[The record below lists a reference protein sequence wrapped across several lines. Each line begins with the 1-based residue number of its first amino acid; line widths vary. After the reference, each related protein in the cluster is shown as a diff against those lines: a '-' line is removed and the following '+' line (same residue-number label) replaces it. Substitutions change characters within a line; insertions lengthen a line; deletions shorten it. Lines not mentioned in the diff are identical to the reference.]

1 MHAGE
6 APLDAQPRRG
16 APPGG
21 KHSLEARQKMAASRL
36 GKPMDASTRAKM
48 AEAHRQ
54 RQAVKREQA
63 AACAPPVGKAARLR
77 PPVRGRAS
85 AAGSPS
91 SAANANH
98 LTREDVQVYQRS
110 LREYRTLRESL
121 QGWSD
126 AFAEQHH
133 RRPDR
138 NDVLAT
144 RIPWLVDTFNQYT
157 LLKRSLVQSTSQLRG
172 ALALT
177 ARRELPRPLGP
188 GETAALRSLD
198 AEL

>member
-1 MHAGE
+1 
-6 APLDAQPRRG
+6 
-16 APPGG
+16 
-21 KHSLEARQKMAASRL
+21 
-36 GKPMDASTRAKM
+36 
-48 AEAHRQ
+48 
-54 RQAVKREQA
+54 
-63 AACAPPVGKAARLR
+63 
-77 PPVRGRAS
+77 
-85 AAGSPS
+85 
-91 SAANANH
+91 
-98 LTREDVQVYQRS
+98 VYQRS